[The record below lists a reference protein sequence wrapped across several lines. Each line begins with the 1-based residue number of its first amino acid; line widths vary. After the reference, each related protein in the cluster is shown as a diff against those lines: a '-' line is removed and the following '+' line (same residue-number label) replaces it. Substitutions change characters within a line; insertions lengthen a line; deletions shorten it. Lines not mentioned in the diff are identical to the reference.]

1 MYACCHPKNRF
12 AAALTLG
19 LGLIVLG
26 VVHGFQALGYLDLK
40 GLLFFWP
47 SALLVLAFVSF
58 AKRGFLALGGHL
70 VLLGAAALQL
80 KNMGLGELLH
90 KGWPVALIWLGI
102 VLVLRSLFRRHRVL
116 PSVRCENASEDA
128 HES

>member
-1 MYACCHPKNRF
+1 MPACCHHKNRF

-26 VVHGFQALGYLDLK
+26 VVHGLQALDYLDLK

-47 SALLVLAFVSF
+47 TALLVLALVSF
-58 AKRGFLALGGHL
+58 AKRGFLAFGGHL
-70 VLLGAAALQL
+70 ILLGAVALQL
-80 KNMGLGELLH
+80 KDMGYRDLLH
-90 KGWPVALIWLGI
+90 QGWPVGLIWLG
-102 VLVLRSLFRRHRVL
+102 VVQVLRSLFRRHRVL
-116 PSVRCENASEDA
+116 PSVRCENASEDG

>member
-1 MYACCHPKNRF
+1 VPACCHHKNRF

-26 VVHGFQALGYLDLK
+26 VVHGLQALDYLDLK

-47 SALLVLAFVSF
+47 TALLVLA
-58 AKRGFLALGGHL
+58 
-70 VLLGAAALQL
+70 LGAVALQL
-80 KNMGLGELLH
+80 KDMGYRDLLH
-90 KGWPVALIWLGI
+90 QGWPVGLIWLG
-102 VLVLRSLFRRHRVL
+102 VVQVLRSLFRRHRVL
-116 PSVRCENASEDA
+116 PSVRCENASEDG